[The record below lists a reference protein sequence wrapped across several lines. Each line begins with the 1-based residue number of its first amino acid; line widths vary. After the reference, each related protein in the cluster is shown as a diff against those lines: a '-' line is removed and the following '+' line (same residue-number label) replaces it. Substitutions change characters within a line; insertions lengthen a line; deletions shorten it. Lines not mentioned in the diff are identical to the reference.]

1 MSTRRIDQVAY
12 CLILAFPVSII
23 SVKILGPLIYVLLAL
38 IGIYY
43 AVRKKASPFTVKEL
57 KLFSW
62 LTFGYFMVMALSVAL
77 SSEPTNDWV
86 HLSRKVQFL
95 IAPFVGLVFYC
106 IKVPIETILK
116 SLKIGVILAGII
128 VLVQYGI
135 GGYGSRLSG
144 MFNPNTF
151 GDIVAV
157 MILLSIANAI
167 NEKQLDYILS
177 LFSVSFGAMAVVLS
191 ASRASIIVLFALLL
205 VYGVVMCLKTSKKY
219 VKSWTIA
226 LLGIVILSVG
236 SLTTGV
242 VGKRMNLIQSEIH
255 QWERGENR
263 TSSVAARLEMYRAG
277 IKAFLDAPVIGY
289 GYRNANEV
297 ASRYLTGEA
306 SRDIRYYS
314 HLHNEYLTNAVN
326 AGIVGLVMLLVLFCL
341 PLKKF
346 LHKLRFER
354 NSTAIAG
361 VFLVLGFMLNGIL
374 HASLQWEYQNS
385 FFVFFL
391 GVFLLQIQENKQEL
405 DDE

>member
-1 MSTRRIDQVAY
+1 M
-12 CLILAFPVSII
+12 
-23 SVKILGPLIYVLLAL
+23 
-38 IGIYY
+38 
-43 AVRKKASPFTVKEL
+43 
-57 KLFSW
+57 
-62 LTFGYFMVMALSVAL
+62 
-77 SSEPTNDWV
+77 
-86 HLSRKVQFL
+86 
-95 IAPFVGLVFYC
+95 
-106 IKVPIETILK
+106 
-116 SLKIGVILAGII
+116 
-128 VLVQYGI
+128 
-135 GGYGSRLSG
+135 
-144 MFNPNTF
+144 
-151 GDIVAV
+151 
-157 MILLSIANAI
+157 
-167 NEKQLDYILS
+167 
-177 LFSVSFGAMAVVLS
+177 
-191 ASRASIIVLFALLL
+191 
-205 VYGVVMCLKTSKKY
+205 
-219 VKSWTIA
+219 
-226 LLGIVILSVG
+226 
-236 SLTTGV
+236 
-242 VGKRMNLIQSEIH
+242 H

-326 AGIVGLVMLLVLFCL
+326 AGIVGLVMLLILFFL